1 MMRCGQ
7 TGAVLLLATAWSGV
21 AAAQSCSTPASGSSL
36 TRTCSVTVTTN
47 PAVGSWV
54 VNKLGTMTLSSA
66 ATLVLTSPTVAAYD
80 ANVLQE
86 TSGNTRT
93 LTVKANAP
101 WTINV
106 SPNTAASPSL
116 WTAANDP
123 TYGAF
128 VPAEVDKPSTD
139 LKVSTTLGSGY
150 LALPANNTGTTT
162 LLSAQPAT
170 ASRVVTVF
178 FATVWFYQFDRPGTY
193 TLPFQFTLL
202 IP

>member
-1 MMRCGQ
+1 MMRRLHMG
-7 TGAVLLLATAWSGV
+7 TALLLAAGVSGV
-21 AAAQSCSTPASGSSL
+21 AAAQSCTTPASASSL

-47 PAVGSWV
+47 PAAGSWV
-54 VNKLGTMTLSSA
+54 VNRLGAMTLSSA
-66 ATLVLTSPTVAAYD
+66 ATLVLTSPTVAAFD

-86 TSGNTRT
+86 TAANTRT

-116 WTAANDP
+116 WTAANDA

-150 LALPANNTGTTT
+150 LALPANNTGNTT
-162 LLSAQPAT
+162 LLSGQAAT
-170 ASRVVTVF
+170 ASKVVTVF
-178 FATVWFYQFDRPGTY
+178 FSTVWFYQFDRPGTY
-193 TLPFQFTLL
+193 TLPFQFKLL